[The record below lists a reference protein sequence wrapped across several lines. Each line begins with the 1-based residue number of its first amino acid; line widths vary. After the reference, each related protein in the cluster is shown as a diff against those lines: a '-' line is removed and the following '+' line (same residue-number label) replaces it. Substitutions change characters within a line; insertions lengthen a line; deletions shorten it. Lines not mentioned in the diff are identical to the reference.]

1 MAIGIVYEGGSMKPL
16 QIAVSGGHTL
26 TANAQTAIT
35 WTYSKADLGV
45 PENGIIQDVIFN
57 QEGADNV
64 RTAVWVSFDV
74 APDKVKIRLW
84 NDQRQTLQINFKLSV
99 LYTMKG

>member
-1 MAIGIVYEGGSMKPL
+1 MLGLVQGGGSNMNSL

-26 TANAQTAIT
+26 TANAQSAVT

-57 QEGADNV
+57 QEDANNV
-64 RTAVWVSFDV
+64 RTAVWVSFYV
-74 APDKVKIRLW
+74 APDKVKIRFW
-84 NDQRQTLQINFKLSV
+84 NDQRQTLQIKFRLSV
-99 LYTMKG
+99 LYTA